1 MMPLRF
7 VPAFTA
13 ILAFLHGQLVAS
25 PPKHRVL
32 AADSSKSLIAIIR
45 EDGSTE
51 WEMKIG
57 PLHDLHWL
65 ENEHLLMQTSWTRV
79 VEVDTSNNQV
89 VWEYDAASQPDNA
102 NRKVEI
108 HAFQR
113 LSNQATLIS
122 ESGATRLLEIDQQGK
137 RVANIPLL
145 VSKPHPHRDTRLVRR
160 INNGNFLVCH
170 EGDGIV
176 KEYAADGKIV
186 WSFEIPLFDRK
197 PAPGHGPEAFG
208 NQCFCALRLKN
219 GNTLISTGNGHRV
232 LEIAPDKR
240 IVWQLQPDDLLNI
253 QLGWLTTLQV
263 LPSGNIVIGN
273 CHAGESNPQ
282 VIEVT
287 RDKQIVWAFRDFDR
301 FGNALTNTQILSTDG
316 TPVQAVVGQ
325 DR

>member
-1 MMPLRF
+1 MRSSFFSAAIPIFGVLLSNVLLAESPRHRF
-7 VPAFTA
+7 
-13 ILAFLHGQLVAS
+13 I
-25 PPKHRVL
+25 
-32 AADSSKSLIAIIR
+32 AADSSKKTVAIIG

-65 ENEHLLMQTSWTRV
+65 DSGNILLQKSWTHV
-79 VEVDTSNNQV
+79 VEVDPKSSAI
-89 VWEYDAASQPDNA
+89 VWEYDAGSQNGNR
-102 NRKVEI
+102 NRKIEV

-113 LSNQATLIS
+113 LADQRTMIA
-122 ESGATRLLEIDQQGK
+122 ESGSSRLIEVEASGSIARHFPFQ
-137 RVANIPLL
+137 VAA
-145 VSKPHPHRDTRLVRR
+145 PHPHRDTRLVRR
-160 INNGNFLVCH
+160 IENGNYLVCH

-176 KEYAADGKIV
+176 KEYQLDGKVV
-186 WSFEIPLFDRK
+186 WQYEVPLFDK
-197 PAPGHGPEAFG
+197 APAGGHGPEAHG
-208 NQCFCALRLKN
+208 NQCFCALRLAN

-232 LEIAPDKR
+232 LEVSHDKQ
-240 IVWQLQPDDLLNI
+240 IVWQLQNSDLPDI

-287 RDKQIVWAFRDFDR
+287 REKKIVWSFRDFER
-301 FGNALTNTQILSTDG
+301 FGNALTNTQILTTNG
-316 TPVQAVVGQ
+316 KPVAAVVGR